1 MKIYISFTIAILLF
15 SLCLSP
21 PSDAGYL
28 EDAWVRHY
36 LAQLGQS
43 REAAVK
49 AYLEMELLGRPQE
62 ERARLS
68 GYLQVPQKEEAL
80 RWAHSVLVPDAT
92 PDWDTAIAAWI
103 VGKNETPEKPVPQ
116 VLNESGI
123 ELKRSLDEGIQRVE
137 AASYPRFALPEE
149 HQPLIEKGLRDEL
162 LPEEQKQ
169 LKALLTAL
177 LEKDLAEQE
186 EAQQL
191 LFFYANLAYV
201 HASGDLDYLE
211 QLWQSG
217 SESLQHLAFQMG
229 FFSRDETLVR
239 KCLEFVQPFKARGEM
254 PPSVRP
260 LFLGFLKAHKDLSVI
275 SSETRDWFERRM
287 DKLTPNRVGRL
298 GLIQLLGEDGWS
310 GEDQLRNQ
318 ALLRRYVEIERI
330 HLEAAEQSLRQI
342 EKRLEGS
349 AGGNHAPG
357 TDCPPGEK

>member
-1 MKIYISFTIAILLF
+1 MKIYTSFTIAVLLF
-15 SLCLSP
+15 SLGLSP
-21 PSDAGYL
+21 PSEAGYL

-43 REAAVK
+43 REAAEK

-62 ERARLS
+62 ERARFS
-68 GYLQVPQKEEAL
+68 GYLQDAESEEAL
-80 RWAHSVLVPDAT
+80 RWAHSVLVADAT
-92 PDWDTAIAAWI
+92 PDWDTVIAAWI
-103 VGKNETPEKPVPQ
+103 VGKNETPEKPVRQ
-116 VLNESGI
+116 ILNESGI
-123 ELKRSLDEGIQRVE
+123 ELKRSLDEGIKRVE
-137 AASYPRFALPEE
+137 AASYPRIALPEE

-177 LEKDLAEQE
+177 LEKDLDEQE
-186 EAQQL
+186 EARQL

-239 KCLEFVQPFKARGEM
+239 KCLEFVQPFKERGEM
-254 PPSVRP
+254 PPSVRL
-260 LFLGFLKAHKDLSVI
+260 LFLGFLALHKDVSGI
-275 SSETRDWFERRM
+275 GSETRDWFERRM

-310 GEDQLRNQ
+310 REDQLRNQ
-318 ALLRRYVEIERI
+318 ALLRRYVEVERP
-330 HLEAAEQSLRQI
+330 HLEAARKSLHQI

-349 AGGNHAPG
+349 AGGNQASDADCAPG
-357 TDCPPGEK
+357 DQ